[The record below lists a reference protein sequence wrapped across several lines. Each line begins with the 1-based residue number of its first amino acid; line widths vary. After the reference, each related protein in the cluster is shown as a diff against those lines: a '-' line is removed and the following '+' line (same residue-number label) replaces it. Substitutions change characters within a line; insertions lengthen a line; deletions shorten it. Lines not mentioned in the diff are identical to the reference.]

1 LDTLDPLGIVRIR
14 SARERAAGELTNVV
28 DDHVVEF
35 DAAVSVSRDTV
46 EHVDDV
52 ADLNVEAGF
61 LANFPRHGRVQ
72 FLARF
77 DHSPR

>member
-1 LDTLDPLGIVRIR
+1 MARIR
-14 SARERAAGELTNVV
+14 SAGERAAGDLTQVV
-28 DDHVVEF
+28 DDHVVEL
-35 DAAVSVSRDTV
+35 DAAFSVSRDTV

-61 LANFPRHGRVQ
+61 LANFPSYGGVQ
-72 FLARF
+72 FFARF

>member
-1 LDTLDPLGIVRIR
+1 LGALDPQGIVRIR
-14 SARERAAGELTNVV
+14 SAGERAAGDLTQVV
-28 DDHVVEF
+28 DDHVMEF

-46 EHVDDV
+46 EHIDDV

-61 LANFPRHGRVQ
+61 LANFPNHGRVQ
-72 FLARF
+72 FFARF